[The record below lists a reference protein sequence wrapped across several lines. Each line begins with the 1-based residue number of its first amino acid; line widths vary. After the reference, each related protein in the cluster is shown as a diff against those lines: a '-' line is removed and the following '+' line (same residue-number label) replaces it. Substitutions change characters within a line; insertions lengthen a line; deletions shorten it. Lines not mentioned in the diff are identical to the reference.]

1 MLEVKNLTKIYQ
13 SKNGVQTRALDGVT
27 LRFPE
32 RGMVFLLGKSGS
44 GKSTLLN
51 VCGGLDDPTSGE
63 IVVKGR
69 SSKKFSQSDF
79 DSYRN
84 TYVGFI
90 FQEYNILNEFTVE
103 ENIALAL
110 ELQGKPKDKKAIA
123 DLLEQVDL
131 KGFAKRKPNTL
142 SGGQKQRIAIARA
155 LVKSPEIIMAD
166 EPTGALDSATG
177 KQVFDTL
184 KKLSEDKLVIVVS
197 HDREFA
203 ELYAD
208 RIIELKDGKIL
219 TDVTKTEH
227 KQQPLSEN
235 IDVIGDVLCVKRGA
249 NLDDAEFAKIRE
261 FLGKAEGD
269 VIIAG
274 GERDVTNFKKVRRIT
289 EIGAKE
295 VVDSTDESR
304 VPVREYTKEESRFIR
319 SKLPLKHAA
328 RIGVS
333 GLKTKPVRL
342 FFTILLCLI
351 AFTLF
356 GLLSTLSFYDSAATF
371 KQTLRD
377 SDAEYITLAEQYKI
391 HVKSYQNG
399 ELEYEYDMFS
409 MVQFSE
415 EALTQLR
422 AKYGE
427 GVFGAAQ
434 VRMQLPV
441 RSTSSSY
448 WIAEIDS
455 IAYLPEGHALRSR
468 INGQYPTAK
477 NEICISSYMAQVIC
491 ESTLVDETG
500 KTVELGSTQDVLGK
514 TLSINGT
521 KYKVVGI
528 LDSGAIDPKYEVL
541 KNDDTT
547 KNGSLLYTY
556 QQELSDGLHLL
567 AFLSTD
573 GVQELSRQFGYA
585 YGGKESMNYDRRGQ
599 LFFEGATDEKEGNMM
614 QGGNAYYAPVSLL
627 DKNGYIPLADNADG
641 IVVSVSR
648 VCDALRNK
656 LWAEQMEIENLPYED
671 RTEAHEAHLEA
682 LYDLSNQIETVLSD
696 QKKAEDGEGNHIYTP
711 YTTEEREA
719 AFKTML
725 TKAEQVFGD
734 ITLEAN
740 FAPYDERNQ
749 MRLDAPEKYV
759 VRGVFIPEQIYSSE
773 AEVVYLPDAKVDA
786 FWALQK
792 QSLEW
797 YEETST
803 AYKGETNGL
812 YNKLYLPFDRSDAMV
827 NTLWEMYENEAYD
840 ENDARF
846 YIMDSRVQ
854 EIAMVDSV
862 VETLSKVFL
871 YVGLGFALF
880 AILLFSNFISVSIS
894 QKKKEIGILRAVGAR
909 SLDVFKIF
917 FAESFTIAAICTALS
932 VIACTVLCRVLN
944 TSIGASIGASLFV
957 FGFGSIAILIGIAIL
972 TAIIATFLPV
982 WNAAK
987 KKPVE
992 SIRAL

>member
-1 MLEVKNLTKIYQ
+1 MLEVKNLTKIYK
-13 SKNGVQTRALDGVT
+13 SKNGATTRALDDVT

-63 IVVKGR
+63 VIVKGR

-110 ELQGKPKDKKAIA
+110 ELQGKPKNKKAIA
-123 DLLEQVDL
+123 ALLEQVDL

-219 TDVTKTEH
+219 SDVTKTAH
-227 KQQPLSEN
+227 KQQALSEN
-235 IDVIGDVLCVKRGA
+235 IDVIGDVLCIKRGA
-249 NLDDAEFAKIRE
+249 KLDDAEFDKIRA
-261 FLGKAEGD
+261 FLGNAESD

-274 GERDVTNFKKVRRIT
+274 GERDVSNFKKVNRIT
-289 EIGAKE
+289 EDGAKE
-295 VVDSTDESR
+295 VFDETDEAS
-304 VPVREYTKEESRFIR
+304 VPVREYTKAESRFIR

-328 RIGVS
+328 RIGIS
-333 GLKTKPVRL
+333 GLKTKPIRL
-342 FFTILLCLI
+342 FFTVMLCMV

-377 SDAEYITLAEQYKI
+377 SNVEYITVGEQYNV
-391 HVKSYQNG
+391 HVKSYENG
-399 ELEYEYDMFS
+399 ELNHEYETTYNA
-409 MVQFSE
+409 QFSE
-415 EALTQLR
+415 ESLAALR
-422 AKYGE
+422 AQYGE
-427 GVFGAAQ
+427 TLFGTAQ
-434 VRMQLPV
+434 VRISLPV
-441 RSTSSSY
+441 RTPPNAY
-448 WIAEIDS
+448 WIKEIT
-455 IAYLPEGHALRSR
+455 AAGYLPEGHPLRAK
-468 INGQYPTAK
+468 INGQYPAAK
-477 NEICISSYMAQVIC
+477 DEICISSYTAEMIREC
-491 ESTLVDETG
+491 SLVDPSG
-500 KTVELGSTQDVLGK
+500 ATVELTSAQDVLGK
-514 TLSINGT
+514 TLNIDGT
-521 KYKVVGI
+521 RYKVVGI
-528 LDSGAIDPKYEVL
+528 LESGAIDPKYEVL
-541 KNDDTT
+541 KTDST
-547 KNGSLLYTY
+547 KNGTLKYTY
-556 QQELSDGLHLL
+556 EQELSDGLHLL
-567 AFLSTD
+567 AFFNAD
-573 GVQELSRQFGYA
+573 GLAEMSRRFGYS
-585 YGGKESMNYDRRGQ
+585 YGGKESINHDRRGQ
-599 LFFEGATDEKEGNMM
+599 ISFSVGAGKGEEDIP
-614 QGGNAYYAPVSLL
+614 QGSNAYYSSISLL
-627 DKNGYIPLADNADG
+627 DRSSYIPLSNTTDG
-641 IVVSVSR
+641 IVVSIYRFGEV
-648 VCDALRNK
+648 VRNK
-656 LWAEQMEIENLPYED
+656 VWEQQAEIERIPYED
-671 RTEAHEAHLEA
+671 RTEAQRERLEKLNELNNLVEAVMR
-682 LYDLSNQIETVLSD
+682 DQKETVD
-696 QKKAEDGEGNHIYTP
+696 DEGKSIYTP
-711 YTTEEREA
+711 YTANERREA
-719 AFKTML
+719 FDDMFALAKQVLGEVTYE
-725 TKAEQVFGD
+725 AEFC
-734 ITLEAN
+734 A
-740 FAPYDERNQ
+740 YDDRNQ
-749 MRLDAPEKYV
+749 IRLNTPVSYNV
-759 VRGVFIPEQIYSSE
+759 VGVFVTAERYGPEGD
-773 AEVVYLPDAKVDA
+773 VVYFPDATVDE

-797 YEETST
+797 YEETAT
-803 AYKGETNGL
+803 AFKSDPNGI
-812 YNKLYLPFDRSDAMV
+812 YSKLYIPFDGSDAIV
-827 NTLWEMYENEAYD
+827 NTLWEMYENEEYD
-840 ENDARF
+840 ENDSRF
-846 YIMDSRVQ
+846 YIMDSRIQ
-854 EIAMVDSV
+854 EIAMIDTMVNSM
-862 VETLSKVFL
+862 SKVFL

-909 SLDVFKIF
+909 SVDVFKIF
-917 FAESFTIAAICTALS
+917 FSESFTISAICTALS
-932 VIACTVLCRVLN
+932 MVACIVLCRVLN
-944 TSIGASIGASLFV
+944 TTVGATLGASLFV
-957 FGFGSIAILIGIAIL
+957 FGFGSIVILIGIAIL

-982 WNAAK
+982 RNAAK